1 MPAQPGTNL
10 GASALTTSPPSA
22 QPPEAPWLSIIIPA
36 FNEEGRLP
44 ATLRDVTS
52 WVASQ
57 ERPVEVVVVEN
68 GSSDATVAVAQGFA
82 ASHPFVTVLAG
93 LPKGKGLAVRQGMI
107 AARGA
112 FRFLCDADLS
122 MPIAMVERFLPVVA
136 DGRTVGVGSREAPGA
151 RRFAEPG
158 YRHLMGRAFNQLVK
172 TLAVPGVEDTQCGFK
187 MFPASA
193 AQDVFVPARLH
204 GWGFDAEVLFLA
216 RKRGYALREV
226 PIDWHYNDDS
236 RVRAV
241 RDSLVMLGELIQIRW
256 NDLRGRYDN

>member
-1 MPAQPGTNL
+1 M
-10 GASALTTSPPSA
+10 PPSA
-22 QPPEAPWLSIIIPA
+22 DHSEAPWLSIIIPA

-44 ATLRDVTS
+44 ATLRAVTS
-52 WVASQ
+52 WVATQ
-57 ERPVEVVVVEN
+57 TRPVEVLVVEN
-68 GSSDATVAVAQGFA
+68 GSSDRTLAVAQDHA
-82 ASHPFVTVLAG
+82 ANHPFVRVLGG
-93 LPKGKGLAVRQGMI
+93 LPRGKGRAVRRGMI
-107 AARGA
+107 AARGS

-136 DGRTVGVGSREAPGA
+136 DGRTVAVGSREAPGA

-158 YRHLMGRAFNQLVK
+158 YRHVMGRAFNQMVK

-193 AQDVFVPARLH
+193 ADDVFVPARLA

-241 RDSLVMLGELIQIRW
+241 RDSLVMLFELVQIRW
-256 NDLRGRYDN
+256 NNLRGRYDN

>member
-1 MPAQPGTNL
+1 M

-22 QPPEAPWLSIIIPA
+22 SAPDAPWLSIIIPA

-52 WVASQ
+52 WIDTQ
-57 ERPVEVVVVEN
+57 ERAVEVIVVEN
-68 GSSDATVAVAQGFA
+68 GSTDGTVDVARRYA
-82 ASHPFVTVLAG
+82 ASHPSVQVLAG

-107 AARGA
+107 AARGT

-122 MPIAMVERFLPVVA
+122 MPIGMVERFLPVVA
-136 DGRTVGVGSREAPGA
+136 DGKTVAVGSREAPGA

-193 AQDVFVPARLH
+193 AEDIFGPARLA

-216 RKRGYALREV
+216 RKRGYALSEV

-241 RDSLVMLGELIQIRW
+241 HDSLAMIAELIQIRW
-256 NDLRGRYDN
+256 NDFWGRYDN